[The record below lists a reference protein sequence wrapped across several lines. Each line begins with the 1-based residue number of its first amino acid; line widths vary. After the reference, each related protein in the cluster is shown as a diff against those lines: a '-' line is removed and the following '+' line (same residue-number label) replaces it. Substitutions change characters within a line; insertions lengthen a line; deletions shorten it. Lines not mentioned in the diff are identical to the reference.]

1 MKRQTAAA
9 MLCLAGFP
17 AQAEVPNV
25 VTDIPP
31 VHALVAQVMAGLGTP
46 ELLVTGGSDA
56 HSFQLRPSQAAS
68 LGRADLLFWIGPEM
82 TPWLDRALAGDF
94 AGRSVTL
101 LQAPGTFVRHYGE
114 SEAHG
119 HDDHEGEDH
128 SEGEAHE
135 DEQHAGHDHDGADP
149 HAWLDPGNAVVWLD
163 RIAADLAAA
172 DPDNAGIY
180 AANRDTAKAGV
191 IAVEADMRAAFADAG
206 APIVVF
212 HDAYGYLADH
222 FGVNIAGAI
231 AEGDAAEPGAAH
243 LSALAGAIT
252 EKGVRCIFAEAGH
265 DPGQVET
272 LAADTGIRV
281 GGALDPEG
289 QMLTAGPA
297 LYGRLMRDLADTIS
311 ACQRGN

>member
-1 MKRQTAAA
+1 MTARPTQTTIEVIAMKRQTAAA
-9 MLCLAGFP
+9 MLCLAGFS

-31 VHALVAQVMAGLGTP
+31 VHALVAQVMAGLGAP

-56 HSFQLRPSQAAS
+56 HSFQLRPSQAAT
-68 LGRADLLFWIGPEM
+68 LGEADLLFWIGPEM

-94 AGRSVTL
+94 AGKPVAL

-114 SEAHG
+114 SEGHD

-128 SEGEAHE
+128 EDEAHQ
-135 DEQHAGHDHDGADP
+135 DGQHAGHDHEGADP

-172 DPDNAGIY
+172 DPDNAETY
-180 AANRDTAKAGV
+180 AANRDAAKAGV
-191 IAVEADMRAAFADAG
+191 IAVEADMRAAFLDAG

-222 FGVNIAGAI
+222 FGLDIAGAI

-265 DPGQVET
+265 DP
-272 LAADTGIRV
+272 AAPLIPKAR
-281 GGALDPEG
+281 
-289 QMLTAGPA
+289 
-297 LYGRLMRDLADTIS
+297 
-311 ACQRGN
+311 C